1 MNPSILLVTWFVAGQ
16 PPQSYHVRVADCP
29 AARAALLEDAEKL
42 RGTAKVPAPPSNFQ
56 VVTQN
61 KPEATIPASQYPKVS
76 AICVEAELPG
86 TVQWQDEQHQKSR

>member
-1 MNPSILLVTWFVAGQ
+1 MNPSILLVTWFVASQ
-16 PPQSYHVRVADCP
+16 APQSYQVRVADCP

-42 RGTAKVPAPPSNFQ
+42 RGTAKVPPPSNFQ

-61 KPEATIPASQYPKVS
+61 KAEAIIPASQYPKVS

-86 TVQWQDEQHQKSR
+86 TVQWQAEQHQSSR